1 MSKDIPDSD
10 ERFLSRWSRRKLHPG
25 ESEQDEAQKNLSD
38 PAMSNAALVDSGAD
52 VKALAEQEDQQ
63 PVLTDDDM
71 PPIESL
77 HEDSDFSGF
86 MSPGVSEELRKL
98 ALRKL
103 FKGGA
108 FNVVDGLDDYDE
120 DFTSFEKLGDIIT
133 SDMRYQMERMAESLD
148 QEEDETEE
156 DSVQKMPEEHAQ
168 EEDVQEE
175 TSLTAKDEPD
185 AMQVNEDQ
193 TAGARDEPMSMEN
206 QVNATSDAVNRE
218 LPLEKQ
224 S

>member
-10 ERFLSRWSRRKLHPG
+10 ERFLSRWSRRKLHPE

-38 PAMSNAALVDSGAD
+38 PAMSNTPLVDSDAD
-52 VKALAEQEDQQ
+52 LKALAEQEDQQ

-103 FKGGA
+103 FKGAA

-120 DFTSFEKLGDIIT
+120 DFSSFEKLGDIIT
-133 SDMRYQMERMAESLD
+133 SDMRFQMERMAESLD
-148 QEEDETEE
+148 QEDTEVEE
-156 DSVQKMPEEHAQ
+156 DGVQKMPEEDAR
-168 EEDVQEE
+168 EGDVQEA
-175 TSLTAKDEPD
+175 TSSTAKDEPD
-185 AMQVNEDQ
+185 DKQVIEDQ
-193 TAGARDEPMSMEN
+193 TAGARDEPVSMEN
-206 QVNATSDAVNRE
+206 QVNATSGAVNRE
-218 LPLEKQ
+218 LTLEKQ